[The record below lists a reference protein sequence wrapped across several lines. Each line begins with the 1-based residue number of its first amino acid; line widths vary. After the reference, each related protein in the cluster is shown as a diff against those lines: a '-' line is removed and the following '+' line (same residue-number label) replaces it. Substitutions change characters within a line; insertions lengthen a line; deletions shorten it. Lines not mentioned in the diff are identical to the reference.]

1 MLFQINPSF
10 TKKNQLKLN
19 LSKDLVNQNFKLCFS
34 LVYSIQFI
42 EGAEILKQTGRYYE
56 LTIQNDTILIDLQ
69 KPRIGS
75 YNMSCGPEGM
85 FIIDNKNKHIKLEVS
100 DLKFENEIAE
110 VKYDQSTTD
119 NFTPI
124 IPEPT
129 NFIFKK
135 DYLEINN
142 KSFKLIN
149 DNNIIKNTNQFT
161 AKLGIN
167 FSSDNGF
174 PIYFIENNYDE
185 DEYSLEISKDKIQIL
200 HKNYGGKIYGIFTLI
215 QLIDF
220 YKNKLPICEI
230 YDKPKYSWR
239 GMHLDCAR
247 QFYTTKEIKRILDY
261 MALFKMNRFHWHLT
275 DNEAWRIELKNYP
288 NLTRFGSYRGYNM
301 AVPPFYGSGYEK
313 YGGYYSH
320 KDIKNLI
327 SYAKNLNIEVMPEI
341 DLPAHSWALLQ
352 VMPELRDEETNI
364 ISEDVGSYKNNTIDP
379 SLEQTKNFLKSML
392 NEICEIF
399 SFDLIHVGLDERPDN
414 SWEGSKSIKEFM
426 NKNNIKSQAEYQDY
440 YMNYLIDIIKS
451 KNKRTAAWNEAAIT
465 PHIDHGVGGSAGNL
479 DKSCLIFSWEHSDV
493 ARETTSKS
501 FDTILCPGQK
511 TYFDMAY
518 NNSTNERGICWAATI
533 EVKDIFDWDPAHNI
547 ENKSYIKGIQGQLW
561 SETITEKKFIDKMIN
576 PRLATLSEIA
586 WRGKISRNWIHFRS
600 TLLNTVK
607 FLEKL
612 GWSHHKF

>member
-34 LVYSIQFI
+34 LVYSIQSI
-42 EGAEILKQTGRYYE
+42 EGAEIFKQTGRYYE
-56 LTIQNDTILIDLQ
+56 LNIQNDTILIDLQ

-85 FIIDNKNKHIKLEVS
+85 FIIDDKNRHIKLEVS

-129 NFIFKK
+129 IFIYKK
-135 DYLEINN
+135 DYVEINN
-142 KSFKLIN
+142 KFFKLIN
-149 DNNIIKNTNQFT
+149 DNNIIKNICQFT
-161 AKLGIN
+161 DKLGID
-167 FSSDNGF
+167 FSNDNGF
-174 PIYFIENNYDE
+174 PIYFMENNYEE
-185 DEYSLEISKDKIQIL
+185 DEYCLEISKDKIQIL

-247 QFYTTKEIKRILDY
+247 QFYTTDEIKRILDY

-275 DNEAWRIELKNYP
+275 DNEAWRIELKSYP
-288 NLTRFGSYRGYNM
+288 NLNEFGSYRGYNM
-301 AVPPFYGSGYEK
+301 TVPPFYGSGYEK

-352 VMPELRDEETNI
+352 VMPELRDQETNI

-392 NEICEIF
+392 DEICEIF
-399 SFDLIHVGLDERPDN
+399 SFNLIHVGLDERPNN

-479 DKSCLIFSWEHSDV
+479 DKSCLIFSWEHSD
-493 ARETTSKS
+493 AAIETTSKS

-547 ENKSYIKGIQGQLW
+547 EYKSYIKGIQGQLW

>member
-19 LSKDLVNQNFKLCFS
+19 LSKNLVNQNYKLCFS
-34 LVYSIQFI
+34 LVYSIQSI
-42 EGAEILKQTGRYYE
+42 EGGEIVKQTGRYYE
-56 LTIQNDTILIDLQ
+56 LTIHNNTVLIDLQ

-75 YNMSCGPEGM
+75 YNMSCGPEGT
-85 FIIDNKNKHIKLEVS
+85 FIIDNKNKHIKVEVT

-110 VKYDQSTTD
+110 VIYDQSTIN
-119 NFTPI
+119 NFIPI
-124 IPEPT
+124 VPEPT

-135 DYLEINN
+135 DYVEIKN
-142 KSFKLIN
+142 KTFKLIN
-149 DNNIIKNTNQFT
+149 DNDIIKNTSQFT
-161 AKLGIN
+161 DKLGII
-167 FSSDNGF
+167 FSIDNGF
-174 PIYFIENNYDE
+174 PIYFIENNYEE
-185 DEYSLEISKDKIQIL
+185 DEYSLDISKDKIQIL
-200 HKNYGGKIYGIFTLI
+200 HKNYGGKLYGLITLI

-220 YKNKLPICEI
+220 YKNKLPIGKI
-230 YDKPKYSWR
+230 DDKPKYSWR

-247 QFYTTKEIKRILDY
+247 QFYTTDEIKRILDY
-261 MALFKMNRFHWHLT
+261 MALFKINRFHWHLT
-275 DNEAWRIELKNYP
+275 DNEAWRIELKCYP
-288 NLTRFGSYRGYNM
+288 NLTRSASYRGYNM

-313 YGGYYSH
+313 YGGFYSH
-320 KDIKNLI
+320 GDIKNLI

-352 VMPELRDEETNI
+352 VMPELRDEKTNI

-379 SLEQTKNFLKSML
+379 SLEETKKFLNSML
-392 NEICEIF
+392 DEISEIF
-399 SFDLIHVGLDERPDN
+399 SFNVIHVGLDERPDN
-414 SWEGSKSIKEFM
+414 SWEGSQSIKEFM

-440 YMNYLIDIIKS
+440 YMNYLIAVIKS

-493 ARETTSKS
+493 AKETTSKK
-501 FDTILCPGQK
+501 FETILCPGQK

-533 EVKDIFDWDPAHNI
+533 EVKDIFNWDPADNI
-547 ENKSYIKGIQGQLW
+547 ENKNYIKGIQGQLW

>member
-19 LSKDLVNQNFKLCFS
+19 LSKNLVNQNFKLCFS
-34 LVYSIQFI
+34 LVYSIQSI

-56 LTIQNDTILIDLQ
+56 LTIQNNTVLIDLQ

-75 YNMSCGPEGM
+75 YNMSCGPEGT
-85 FIIDNKNKHIKLEVS
+85 FITDDKNKHIKVEVT

-110 VKYDQSTTD
+110 VIYDQSTIN
-119 NFTPI
+119 NFIPI
-124 IPEPT
+124 VPEPT

-135 DYLEINN
+135 DYVEIKN
-142 KSFKLIN
+142 KTFKLIN
-149 DNNIIKNTNQFT
+149 DNNIIKNTSQFT
-161 AKLGIN
+161 DKLGII
-167 FSSDNGF
+167 FSIDNGF
-174 PIYFIENNYDE
+174 PIYFIENNYEE
-185 DEYSLEISKDKIQIL
+185 DEYSLDISKDKIQIL
-200 HKNYGGKIYGIFTLI
+200 HKNYGGKLYGLITLI

-220 YKNKLPICEI
+220 YKNKLPIGKI
-230 YDKPKYSWR
+230 DDKPKYSWR

-247 QFYTTKEIKRILDY
+247 QFYTTDEIKRILDY

-275 DNEAWRIELKNYP
+275 DNEAWRIELKCYP
-288 NLTRFGSYRGYNM
+288 NLTRSGSYRGYNM

-313 YGGYYSH
+313 YGGFYSH
-320 KDIKNLI
+320 RDIKNLI

-352 VMPELRDEETNI
+352 VMPELRDEKTNI

-379 SLEQTKNFLKSML
+379 SLEETKKFLNSML
-392 NEICEIF
+392 DEICEIF
-399 SFDLIHVGLDERPDN
+399 SFNVIHVGLDERPDN
-414 SWEGSKSIKEFM
+414 SWEGSQSIKEFM

-440 YMNYLIDIIKS
+440 YMNYLIDVIKS

-493 ARETTSKS
+493 AKETTSKK
-501 FDTILCPGQK
+501 FETILCPGQK

-533 EVKDIFDWDPAHNI
+533 EVKDIFNWDPADNI
-547 ENKSYIKGIQGQLW
+547 ENKNYIKGIQGQLW

>member
-19 LSKDLVNQNFKLCFS
+19 LSKNLVNQNFKLCFS
-34 LVYSIQFI
+34 LVYSIQSI
-42 EGAEILKQTGRYYE
+42 EGAEIVKQTGRYYE
-56 LTIQNDTILIDLQ
+56 LIIQNNTVLIDLQ

-75 YNMSCGPEGM
+75 YNMSCGPEGT
-85 FIIDNKNKHIKLEVS
+85 FIIDNKNKHIKVEVT

-110 VKYDQSTTD
+110 VIYDQSTIN
-119 NFTPI
+119 NFIPI
-124 IPEPT
+124 VPEPT

-135 DYLEINN
+135 DYVEIKN
-142 KSFKLIN
+142 KTFKLIN
-149 DNNIIKNTNQFT
+149 DNDIIKNTSQFT
-161 AKLGIN
+161 DKLGII
-167 FSSDNGF
+167 FSINNGF
-174 PIYFIENNYDE
+174 PIYFIENNYEE
-185 DEYSLEISKDKIQIL
+185 DEYSLDISKDKIQIL
-200 HKNYGGKIYGIFTLI
+200 HKNYGGKLYGLITLI

-220 YKNKLPICEI
+220 YKNKLPIGKI
-230 YDKPKYSWR
+230 DDKPKYSWR

-247 QFYTTKEIKRILDY
+247 QFYTTDEIKRILDY
-261 MALFKMNRFHWHLT
+261 MALFKINRFHWHLT
-275 DNEAWRIELKNYP
+275 DNEAWRIELKCYP
-288 NLTRFGSYRGYNM
+288 NLTRSGSYRGYNM

-313 YGGYYSH
+313 YGGFYSH
-320 KDIKNLI
+320 RDIKNLI

-352 VMPELRDEETNI
+352 VMPELRDEKTNI
-364 ISEDVGSYKNNTIDP
+364 ISEDVGSYKNNTLDP
-379 SLEQTKNFLKSML
+379 SLEETKKFLNSML
-392 NEICEIF
+392 DEICEIF
-399 SFDLIHVGLDERPDN
+399 SFNVIHVGLDERPEN
-414 SWEGSKSIKEFM
+414 SWEGSQSIKEFM

-440 YMNYLIDIIKS
+440 YMNYLIYIIKS

-493 ARETTSKS
+493 AKETTSKK
-501 FDTILCPGQK
+501 FETILCPGQK

-533 EVKDIFDWDPAHNI
+533 EVKDIFNWDPANNI

>member
-19 LSKDLVNQNFKLCFS
+19 LSKNLVNQNFKLCFS
-34 LVYSIQFI
+34 LVYSIQSI
-42 EGAEILKQTGRYYE
+42 EGGEIVKQTGRYYE
-56 LTIQNDTILIDLQ
+56 LTIHNNTVLIDLQ

-75 YNMSCGPEGM
+75 YNMSCGPEGT
-85 FIIDNKNKHIKLEVS
+85 FIIDNKNKHIKVEVT

-110 VKYDQSTTD
+110 VIYDQSTIN
-119 NFTPI
+119 NFIPI
-124 IPEPT
+124 VPEPT

-135 DYLEINN
+135 DYVEINN
-142 KSFKLIN
+142 KTFKLIN
-149 DNNIIKNTNQFT
+149 DNDIIKNTSQFT
-161 AKLGIN
+161 DKLGII
-167 FSSDNGF
+167 FSIDNGF
-174 PIYFIENNYDE
+174 PIYFIENNYEE
-185 DEYSLEISKDKIQIL
+185 DEYSLDISKDKIRIL
-200 HKNYGGKIYGIFTLI
+200 HKNYGGKLYGLITLI

-220 YKNKLPICEI
+220 YKNKLPIGKI
-230 YDKPKYSWR
+230 DDKPKYSWR

-247 QFYTTKEIKRILDY
+247 QFYTTDEIKRILDY
-261 MALFKMNRFHWHLT
+261 MALFKINRFHWHLT
-275 DNEAWRIELKNYP
+275 DNEAWRIELKCYP
-288 NLTRFGSYRGYNM
+288 NLTRSASYRGYNM

-313 YGGYYSH
+313 YGGFYSH
-320 KDIKNLI
+320 RDIKNLI

-352 VMPELRDEETNI
+352 VMPELRDEKTNI

-379 SLEQTKNFLKSML
+379 SLEETKKFLNSML
-392 NEICEIF
+392 DEICEIF
-399 SFDLIHVGLDERPDN
+399 SFNVIHVGLDERPDN
-414 SWEGSKSIKEFM
+414 SWEGSQSIKEFM

-440 YMNYLIDIIKS
+440 YMNYLIDLIKL

-493 ARETTSKS
+493 AKETTSKK
-501 FDTILCPGQK
+501 FETILCPGQK

-533 EVKDIFDWDPAHNI
+533 EVKDIFNWDPANNI

>member
-1 MLFQINPSF
+1 M
-10 TKKNQLKLN
+10 
-19 LSKDLVNQNFKLCFS
+19 VNQNFKLCFS
-34 LVYSIQFI
+34 LVYSIQSI
-42 EGAEILKQTGRYYE
+42 EGAEIVKQIGRYYE
-56 LTIQNDTILIDLQ
+56 LTIQNNTVLIDLQ

-75 YNMSCGPEGM
+75 YNMSCGPEGT
-85 FIIDNKNKHIKLEVS
+85 FIIDNKNKHIKVEVT
-100 DLKFENEIAE
+100 DLKIENEIAE
-110 VKYDQSTTD
+110 VIYDQSTIN
-119 NFTPI
+119 NFIPI
-124 IPEPT
+124 VPEPT

-135 DYLEINN
+135 DYVEIKN
-142 KSFKLIN
+142 KTFKLIN
-149 DNNIIKNTNQFT
+149 DNDIIKNTSQFT
-161 AKLGIN
+161 DKLGII
-167 FSSDNGF
+167 FSIDNGF
-174 PIYFIENNYDE
+174 PIYFIENNYEE
-185 DEYSLEISKDKIQIL
+185 DEYSLDISKDKIQIL
-200 HKNYGGKIYGIFTLI
+200 HKNYGGKLYGLITLI

-220 YKNKLPICEI
+220 YKNKLPIGKI
-230 YDKPKYSWR
+230 DDKPKYSWR

-247 QFYTTKEIKRILDY
+247 QFYTTDEIKRILDY
-261 MALFKMNRFHWHLT
+261 MALFKINRFHWHLT
-275 DNEAWRIELKNYP
+275 DNEAWRIELKCYP
-288 NLTRFGSYRGYNM
+288 NLTRSGSYRGYNM

-313 YGGYYSH
+313 YGGFYSH
-320 KDIKNLI
+320 RDIKNLI

-352 VMPELRDEETNI
+352 VMPELRDEKTNI

-379 SLEQTKNFLKSML
+379 SLEETKKFLNSML
-392 NEICEIF
+392 DEICEIF
-399 SFDLIHVGLDERPDN
+399 SFNVIHVGLDERPEN
-414 SWEGSKSIKEFM
+414 SWEGSQSIKEFM

-440 YMNYLIDIIKS
+440 YMNYLIAVIKS

-493 ARETTSKS
+493 AKETTSKK
-501 FDTILCPGQK
+501 FETILCPGQK

-533 EVKDIFDWDPAHNI
+533 EVKDIFNWDPADNI
-547 ENKSYIKGIQGQLW
+547 ENKNYIKGIQGQLW

-586 WRGKISRNWIHFRS
+586 WRGKISRNWINFRS

>member
-19 LSKDLVNQNFKLCFS
+19 LSKNLVNQNFKLCFS
-34 LVYSIQFI
+34 LVYSIQSI
-42 EGAEILKQTGRYYE
+42 EGGEIVKQTGRYYE
-56 LTIQNDTILIDLQ
+56 LTIHNNTVLIDLQ

-75 YNMSCGPEGM
+75 YNMSCGPEGT
-85 FIIDNKNKHIKLEVS
+85 FIIDNKNKHIKVEVT

-110 VKYDQSTTD
+110 VIYDQSTIN
-119 NFTPI
+119 NFIPI
-124 IPEPT
+124 VPEPT

-135 DYLEINN
+135 DYVEIKN
-142 KSFKLIN
+142 KTFKLIN
-149 DNNIIKNTNQFT
+149 DNDIIKNTSQFT
-161 AKLGIN
+161 DKLGII
-167 FSSDNGF
+167 FSIDNGF
-174 PIYFIENNYDE
+174 PIYFIENNYEE
-185 DEYSLEISKDKIQIL
+185 DEYSLDISKDKIQIL
-200 HKNYGGKIYGIFTLI
+200 HKNYGGKLYGLITLI

-220 YKNKLPICEI
+220 YKNKLPIGKI
-230 YDKPKYSWR
+230 DDKPKYSWR

-247 QFYTTKEIKRILDY
+247 QFYTIDEIKRILDY
-261 MALFKMNRFHWHLT
+261 MALFKINRFHWHLT
-275 DNEAWRIELKNYP
+275 DNEAWRIELKCYP
-288 NLTRFGSYRGYNM
+288 NLTRSGSYRGYNM

-313 YGGYYSH
+313 YGGFYSH
-320 KDIKNLI
+320 RDIKNLI

-352 VMPELRDEETNI
+352 VMPELRDEKTNI

-379 SLEQTKNFLKSML
+379 SLEETKKFLNSML
-392 NEICEIF
+392 DEICEIF
-399 SFDLIHVGLDERPDN
+399 SFNVIHVGLDERPDN
-414 SWEGSKSIKEFM
+414 SWEGSQSIKEFM

-440 YMNYLIDIIKS
+440 YMNYLIDVIKS

-493 ARETTSKS
+493 AKETTSKK
-501 FDTILCPGQK
+501 FETILCPGQK

-533 EVKDIFDWDPAHNI
+533 EVKDIFNWDPANNI

>member
-19 LSKDLVNQNFKLCFS
+19 LSKNLVNQNFKLCFS
-34 LVYSIQFI
+34 LVYSIQSI
-42 EGAEILKQTGRYYE
+42 EGGEIVKQTGRYYE
-56 LTIQNDTILIDLQ
+56 LTIHNNTVLIDLQ

-75 YNMSCGPEGM
+75 YNMSCGPEGT
-85 FIIDNKNKHIKLEVS
+85 FIIDNKNKHIKVEVT

-110 VKYDQSTTD
+110 VIYDQSTIN
-119 NFTPI
+119 NFIPI
-124 IPEPT
+124 VPEPT

-135 DYLEINN
+135 DYVEIKN
-142 KSFKLIN
+142 KTFKLIN
-149 DNNIIKNTNQFT
+149 DNDIIKNTSQFT
-161 AKLGIN
+161 DKLGII
-167 FSSDNGF
+167 FSIDNGF
-174 PIYFIENNYDE
+174 PIYFIENNYEE
-185 DEYSLEISKDKIQIL
+185 DEYSLDISKDKIQIL
-200 HKNYGGKIYGIFTLI
+200 HKNYGGKLYGLITLI

-220 YKNKLPICEI
+220 YKNKLPIGKI
-230 YDKPKYSWR
+230 DDKPKYSWR

-247 QFYTTKEIKRILDY
+247 QFYTTDEIKRILDY
-261 MALFKMNRFHWHLT
+261 MALFKINRFHWHLT
-275 DNEAWRIELKNYP
+275 DNEAWRIELKCYP
-288 NLTRFGSYRGYNM
+288 NLTRSGSYRGYDM
-301 AVPPFYGSGYEK
+301 AIPPFYGSGYKK
-313 YGGYYSH
+313 YGGFYSH
-320 KDIKNLI
+320 RDIKNLI

-352 VMPELRDEETNI
+352 VMPELRDEKTNI

-379 SLEQTKNFLKSML
+379 SLEETKKFLNSML
-392 NEICEIF
+392 DEICEIF
-399 SFDLIHVGLDERPDN
+399 SFNVIHVGLDERPDN
-414 SWEGSKSIKEFM
+414 SWEGSQSIKEFM

-493 ARETTSKS
+493 AKETTSKK
-501 FDTILCPGQK
+501 FETILCPGQK

-533 EVKDIFDWDPAHNI
+533 EVKDIFNWDPANNI
-547 ENKSYIKGIQGQLW
+547 ENKNYIKGIQGQLW

>member
-1 MLFQINPSF
+1 M
-10 TKKNQLKLN
+10 
-19 LSKDLVNQNFKLCFS
+19 
-34 LVYSIQFI
+34 
-42 EGAEILKQTGRYYE
+42 
-56 LTIQNDTILIDLQ
+56 
-69 KPRIGS
+69 
-75 YNMSCGPEGM
+75 
-85 FIIDNKNKHIKLEVS
+85 
-100 DLKFENEIAE
+100 
-110 VKYDQSTTD
+110 
-119 NFTPI
+119 
-124 IPEPT
+124 
-129 NFIFKK
+129 
-135 DYLEINN
+135 
-142 KSFKLIN
+142 
-149 DNNIIKNTNQFT
+149 
-161 AKLGIN
+161 
-167 FSSDNGF
+167 
-174 PIYFIENNYDE
+174 
-185 DEYSLEISKDKIQIL
+185 
-200 HKNYGGKIYGIFTLI
+200 TLI
-215 QLIDF
+215 QLIDS
-220 YKNKLPICEI
+220 YKNKLPIGKI
-230 YDKPKYSWR
+230 HDKPKYSWR

-247 QFYTTKEIKRILDY
+247 QFYTTDEIKRILDY

-275 DNEAWRIELKNYP
+275 DNEAWRIELKSYP
-288 NLTRFGSYRGYNM
+288 NLTQFGSFRGYNM
-301 AVPPFYGSGYEK
+301 TVPPFYGSGYEK

-327 SYAKNLNIEVMPEI
+327 SYAKNLNIEIMPEI

-352 VMPELRDEETNI
+352 VMPELRDEKTNI

-379 SLEQTKNFLKSML
+379 SLEETKKFLNSML

-399 SFDLIHVGLDERPDN
+399 SFNVIHVGLDERPDN
-414 SWEGSKSIKEFM
+414 SWEGSQSIKEFM
-426 NKNNIKSQAEYQDY
+426 NNNNIKSQAEYQDY

-465 PHIDHGVGGSAGNL
+465 PHINHGVGGSAGNL

-533 EVKDIFDWDPAHNI
+533 EVKDIFEWDPAHNI
-547 ENKSYIKGIQGQLW
+547 ENKSYIKGVQGQLW

-586 WRGKISRNWIHFRS
+586 WKGKISRNWIHFRS

>member
-10 TKKNQLKLN
+10 TKKNQLKLK

-34 LVYSIQFI
+34 LVYSIQSI

-56 LTIQNDTILIDLQ
+56 LTLQKDTILIDLK

-75 YNMSCGPEGM
+75 YNMSCGPGGM
-85 FIIDNKNKHIKLEVS
+85 FIIDDKNKNIKLEVS
-100 DLKFENEIAE
+100 DLKFENEIEE
-110 VKYDQSTTD
+110 VKYDQLSTD

-135 DYLEINN
+135 DYVEINN

-149 DNNIIKNTNQFT
+149 DNNIIKNTSQFT
-161 AKLGIN
+161 DKLGIN
-167 FSSDNGF
+167 FSSNNGF
-174 PIYFIENNYDE
+174 PIYFTENNYKE

-220 YKNKLPICEI
+220 YNNKLPICEI

-247 QFYTTKEIKRILDY
+247 QFYTTDEIKRILDY
-261 MALFKMNRFHWHLT
+261 MALFKINRFHWHLT
-275 DNEAWRIELKNYP
+275 DNESWRIEIKSFP
-288 NLTRFGSYRGYNM
+288 NLTKFGSYRGYNM
-301 AVPPFYGSGYEK
+301 TVPPFYGSGYEK

-320 KDIKNLI
+320 QDIKNLI
-327 SYAKNLNIEVMPEI
+327 LYAKNLNIEIMPEI

-352 VMPELRDEETNI
+352 VMPELRDEKSNI

-379 SLEQTKNFLKSML
+379 SLELTKKFLKSML
-392 NEICEIF
+392 EEICEIF
-399 SFDLIHVGLDERPDN
+399 TFNVIHVGLDERPSN
-414 SWEGSKSIKEFM
+414 SWEGSQSIKEFM
-426 NKNNIKSQAEYQDY
+426 NNNNIKSQAEYQDY

-451 KNKRTAAWNEAAIT
+451 KNKRTAAWNEAAVT

-493 ARETTSKS
+493 AKETTSKK

-518 NNSTNERGICWAATI
+518 NNSTSERGICWAATI
-533 EVKDIFDWDPAHNI
+533 EVKDIFEWEPDHNI
-547 ENKSYIKGIQGQLW
+547 ENKKFIKGIQGQLW
-561 SETITEKKFIDKMIN
+561 SETITDKKFIDKMIN

-586 WRGKISRNWIHFRS
+586 WKGKITRKWIEFRS
-600 TLLNTVK
+600 ALLTSMNFLKK
-607 FLEKL
+607 F
-612 GWSHHKF
+612 GWKYHNF

>member
-19 LSKDLVNQNFKLCFS
+19 LSKNLVNQNYKLCFS
-34 LVYSIQFI
+34 LVYSIQSI
-42 EGAEILKQTGRYYE
+42 EGGEIVKQTGRYYE
-56 LTIQNDTILIDLQ
+56 LTINNNTVLIDLQ

-75 YNMSCGPEGM
+75 YNMSCGPEGT
-85 FIIDNKNKHIKLEVS
+85 FIIDNKNKHIKVEVT

-110 VKYDQSTTD
+110 VIYDQSTIN
-119 NFTPI
+119 NFIPI
-124 IPEPT
+124 VPEPT

-135 DYLEINN
+135 DYVEIKN
-142 KSFKLIN
+142 KTFKLIN
-149 DNNIIKNTNQFT
+149 DNDIIKNTSQFT
-161 AKLGIN
+161 DKLGII
-167 FSSDNGF
+167 FSIDNGF
-174 PIYFIENNYDE
+174 PIYFIENNYEE
-185 DEYSLEISKDKIQIL
+185 DEYSLDISKDKIQIL
-200 HKNYGGKIYGIFTLI
+200 HKNYGGKLYGLITLI

-220 YKNKLPICEI
+220 YKNKLPIGKI
-230 YDKPKYSWR
+230 DDKPKYSWR

-247 QFYTTKEIKRILDY
+247 QFYTTDEIKRILDY
-261 MALFKMNRFHWHLT
+261 MALFKINRFHWHLT
-275 DNEAWRIELKNYP
+275 DNEAWRIELKCYP
-288 NLTRFGSYRGYNM
+288 NLTRSGSYRGYDM
-301 AVPPFYGSGYEK
+301 AIPPFYGSGYEK
-313 YGGYYSH
+313 YGGFYSH
-320 KDIKNLI
+320 RDIKNLI

-352 VMPELRDEETNI
+352 VMPELRDEKTNI

-379 SLEQTKNFLKSML
+379 SLEETKKFLNSML
-392 NEICEIF
+392 DEICEIF
-399 SFDLIHVGLDERPDN
+399 SFNVIHVGLDERPEN
-414 SWEGSKSIKEFM
+414 SWEGSQSIKEFM

-493 ARETTSKS
+493 AKETTSKK
-501 FDTILCPGQK
+501 FETILCPGQK

-533 EVKDIFDWDPAHNI
+533 EVKDIFNWDPANNI